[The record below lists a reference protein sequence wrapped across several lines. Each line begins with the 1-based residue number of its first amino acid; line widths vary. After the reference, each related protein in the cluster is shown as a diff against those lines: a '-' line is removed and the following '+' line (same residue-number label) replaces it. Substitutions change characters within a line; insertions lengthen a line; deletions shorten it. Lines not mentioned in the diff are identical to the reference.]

1 MQLDQTRSV
10 IARRQGRIGRITL
23 NRPRALN
30 ALDLDMLHALAAA
43 LDAWRE
49 EPGVHAVVIEGA
61 GERAFCAG
69 GDVRAARDAAIRGDE
84 ASLERFFTAEY
95 TLDGTIAAYPKPY
108 VALVDGI
115 CMGGGVGVAIH
126 GAYRAASEAAL
137 FAMPE
142 TAIGFFPDVGTSYV
156 LPRLRGAVG
165 IWMALTGARL
175 GGADAVWAG
184 LATHFVPRARLLTL
198 ADELAEHGVAA
209 LATAAEP
216 PPAELPGRIEEI
228 NRCFGADSV
237 AEILRRL
244 DAEDSAK
251 DGGWAREQLA
261 TIRGLSPSATLW
273 AFELVHRG
281 ARWSLAESLAKDI
294 EFRRH
299 VTRHPD
305 FREGVRAMV
314 VEKDRSPRWSPA
326 RIEDVDPASI
336 AALFA

>member
-1 MQLDQTRSV
+1 MQPDQTKSL
-10 IARRQGRIGRITL
+10 IAQRQGRIGRITL

-30 ALDLDMLHALAAA
+30 ALDLEMLQALAAA
-43 LDAWRE
+43 LEAWRN
-49 EPGVHAVVIEGA
+49 EPKVHAVVVEGA

-69 GDVRAARDAAIRGDE
+69 GDVRAAREAAIRGDE
-84 ASLERFFTAEY
+84 ANLERFFTAEY
-95 TLDGTIAAYPKPY
+95 TLNGTIAAYPKPY

-115 CMGGGVGVAIH
+115 CMGGGVGVAVH

-165 IWMALTGARL
+165 TWMALTGARL

-184 LATHFVPRARLLTL
+184 LATHFVPRARLATL
-198 ADELAEHGVAA
+198 AGELAEYGVAA
-209 LATAAEP
+209 LSTAAEP
-216 PPAELPGRIEEI
+216 PPAELPSKIEAI
-228 NRCFGADSV
+228 NRCFEAESV

-244 DAEDSAK
+244 EAEDT
-251 DGGWAREQLA
+251 DWAREQLA

-273 AFELVHRG
+273 AFELMHRG
-281 ARWSLAESLAKDI
+281 AGWSLAKSLAKDI
-294 EFRRH
+294 EIRRH

>member
-1 MQLDQTRSV
+1 MQPDQTRSL
-10 IARRQGRIGRITL
+10 IARHQGRIGRITL

-30 ALDLDMLHALAAA
+30 ALDLEMLQALAAA
-43 LDAWRE
+43 LEAWRDDPE
-49 EPGVHAVVIEGA
+49 VHAVVIEGA

-115 CMGGGVGVAIH
+115 CMGGGVGVAVH

-165 IWMALTGARL
+165 TWMALTGARL

-184 LATHFVPRARLLTL
+184 LATHFVPHARLATL
-198 ADELAEHGVAA
+198 GDELAECGVAV

-216 PPAELPGRIEEI
+216 PPAELPSKIEAI
-228 NRCFGADSV
+228 NRCFAAESV
-237 AEILRRL
+237 PEILRRL
-244 DAEDSAK
+244 EAEDT
-251 DGGWAREQLA
+251 DWAREQLA

-273 AFELVHRG
+273 AFELMHRG
-281 ARWSLAESLAKDI
+281 TGWSLAESLAKDI
-294 EFRRH
+294 EIRRH

-326 RIEDVDPASI
+326 RIEDVDLATI
-336 AALFA
+336 AALFV